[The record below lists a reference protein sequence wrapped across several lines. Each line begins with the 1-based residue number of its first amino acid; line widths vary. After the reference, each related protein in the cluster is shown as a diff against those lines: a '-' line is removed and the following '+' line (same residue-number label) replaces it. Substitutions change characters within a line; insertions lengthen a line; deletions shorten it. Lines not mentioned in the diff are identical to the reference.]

1 MKSAAS
7 DDRRGPERPSR
18 IGRYRVVELLGEGGM
33 GRVFLAE
40 DEALRRR
47 VALKVLKRSDEESRR
62 RFVREARAAA
72 RVSHPNLCPIFDVGE
87 EDGQP
92 FLAMELLAGETLA
105 ARIRTGPLA
114 PAETLRLAEDLLAG
128 LAALHETGIVH
139 RDVKPSNFFLTP
151 HGGRLVDF
159 GLASEPRAEA
169 NPVIGSTPEVTSPG
183 QLHGTPGY
191 MAPEQILGHTA
202 DARTD
207 LFAAGAMLYEALT
220 GRRPFPGT
228 QAAALSATLYD
239 EPEPLA
245 GSPELVA
252 LDPPI
257 RRALAKKG
265 AQRFASA
272 PEMAE
277 ALRRAAGLDQRED
290 TSPTHLSPGHLGNA
304 RTVRRWAAL
313 GAAVIAAV
321 VTWLVA
327 ERTPPPPLGPSLPR
341 SSSEAAPTTAP
352 APSDGGSKAAATAG
366 TAISSSKTHGPA
378 PIPSPVGQA
387 SPVGTGVSSPETP
400 PAPAAAPPA
409 PDEKSSTLAV
419 QALVHALANPT
430 LRGQALEELVRLGKP
445 AAPALVEALG
455 SEDPAIRE
463 AAAEALAGI
472 GIHVGTLKLRI
483 RPWANVSVDGR
494 AVGTTPL
501 RALTLVA
508 GDHAVRLEHPLFD
521 PLVLTT
527 VVRAGLT
534 TELDVDLRRDA
545 VRRAQ

>member
-1 MKSAAS
+1 M
-7 DDRRGPERPSR
+7 
-18 IGRYRVVELLGEGGM
+18 VELLGEGGM
-33 GRVFLAE
+33 GRVFVAE
-40 DEALRRR
+40 DETLRRR
-47 VALKVLKRSDEESRR
+47 VALKVLKRSDEDSRR

-87 EDGQP
+87 ENGQP
-92 FLAMELLAGETLA
+92 FLAMELLSGETLG
-105 ARIRTGPLA
+105 ARIRRGPLS
-114 PAETLRLAEDLLAG
+114 PAETMRLAEDLLAG

-159 GLASEPRAEA
+159 GLASEPLPEA
-169 NPVIGSTPEVTSPG
+169 APVIGSTPEVTSPG

-191 MAPEQILGHTA
+191 MAPEQILGHTV

-207 LFAAGAMLYEALT
+207 LFAVGAMLYEALT
-220 GRRPFPGT
+220 GRRPFPGAT
-228 QAAALSATLYD
+228 PAAALSATLYD
-239 EPEPLA
+239 EPEPLV

-272 PEMAE
+272 REMAE
-277 ALRRAAGLDQRED
+277 AL
-290 TSPTHLSPGHLGNA
+290 PTHHSPGHSKNS

-313 GAAVIAAV
+313 GGAAVIAAV
-321 VTWLVA
+321 VWLVA
-327 ERTPPPPLGPSLPR
+327 GRTPPPPREPSLPR
-341 SSSEAAPTTAP
+341 SSSEAGPTAAP
-352 APSDGGSKAAATAG
+352 APSDSGPKAAATAG
-366 TAISSSKTHGPA
+366 TAIPSLKTHGPT
-378 PIPSPVGQA
+378 PIPSPVAQV
-387 SPVGTGVSSPETP
+387 SPVVKEESSPGTEAAT
-400 PAPAAAPPA
+400 APAAPETA
-409 PDEKSSTLAV
+409 SSTLAV

-430 LRGQALEELVRLGKP
+430 LRGQALAELVRLGKP
-445 AAPALVEALG
+445 AAPALVDALS

-472 GIHVGTLKLRI
+472 GINVGTLKLRI

-508 GDHAVRLEHPLFD
+508 GDHTVRLEHPLFD
-521 PLVLTT
+521 PLVLTAA
-527 VVRAGLT
+527 VRAGLT
-534 TELDVDLRRDA
+534 TARDVDLRRDA
-545 VRRAQ
+545 VRRTQ